1 MKRSTFILILKIL
14 AAVAGAIVATL
25 TAQSCS
31 LTSELTKTKTGID
44 NIPNVSQ
51 TNDLRI
57 LCRDILEPLRD
68 KIGKPIIINSAFRS
82 VAVNRAVGGVS
93 NSLHL
98 LGQAAD
104 IHCNSLTAFELYKAI
119 DNLVLEGQFDIGQC
133 ILYKNSHF
141 VHVSRPIS

>member
-1 MKRSTFILILKIL
+1 MSTKLTPHF
-14 AAVAGAIVATL
+14 TL
-25 TAQSCS
+25 E
-31 LTSELTKTKTGID
+31 ELTTTKTGID
-44 NIPNVSQ
+44 NLPNVSQ
-51 TNDLRI
+51 TNALRI

-93 NSLHL
+93 NSQHL

-104 IHCNSLTAFELYKAI
+104 IHCISLTAFELYKAI
-119 DNLVLEGQFDIGQC
+119 DKLVLEGQFDIGQC

-141 VHVSRPIS
+141 VHVSLPSRTHENDFMVLNK